1 MTLDSAG
8 EALEG
13 DLGNPF
19 AIGFDAGG
27 CFGAGLDCWVVCGKR
42 NFEAVVSVAVRG
54 EVRIGI
60 VEEAREAVFA
70 IRDIDGLEEV
80 G

>member
-1 MTLDSAG
+1 MLDGAD
-8 EALEG
+8 EVLERH
-13 DLGNPF
+13 LGGPF
-19 AIGFDAGG
+19 AFVFDMSGR
-27 CFGAGLDCWVVCGKR
+27 FGVGLDRQAVGGKR

-54 EVRIGI
+54 ELRIGI